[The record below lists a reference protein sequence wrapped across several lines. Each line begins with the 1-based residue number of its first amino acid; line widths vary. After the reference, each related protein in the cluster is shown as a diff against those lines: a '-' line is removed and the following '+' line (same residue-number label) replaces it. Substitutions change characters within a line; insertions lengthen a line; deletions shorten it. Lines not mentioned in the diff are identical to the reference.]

1 MIIKS
6 AKFVRGITKEEDML
20 DDGIPQILFIGRSN
34 VGKSSV
40 INSFTRTK
48 ELAISS
54 STPGRTRQVNV
65 FLINKQFYLI
75 DLPGYGFA
83 RGSEDDRARI
93 TDLISWYIFF
103 EHQEMRRV
111 VVIIDIVVGLMES
124 DLHII
129 KLLEEDKAEFII
141 LANKCDKLKAN
152 ELKNNLEK
160 VKKQVGTHTIIPYS
174 AKKNKGLTELTSAAL
189 HGLKKIS
196 KDDLVVPLEMDRYP
210 ERVLEDEFLV
220 EPDSKI

>member
-1 MIIKS
+1 MVIKS
-6 AKFVRGITKEEDML
+6 ATFVRGITKEEDML
-20 DDGIPQILFIGRSN
+20 DDGIPQVLFIGRSN

-65 FLINKQFYLI
+65 FFVNKQFYLI

-83 RGSEDDRARI
+83 RGSEDARAKI
-93 TDLISWYIFF
+93 ADLISWYIFF

-124 DLHII
+124 DMHII
-129 KLLEEDKAEFII
+129 KLLEEDKTEFII
-141 LANKCDKLKAN
+141 LANKSDKLKAN
-152 ELKNNLEK
+152 ELKNNLDA
-160 VKKQVGTHTIIPYS
+160 VRKQVGAHTIIPYS
-174 AKKNKGLTELTSAAL
+174 AKKNKGLTELTGAAL
-189 HGLKKIS
+189 YGLKKIS
-196 KDDLVVPLEMDRYP
+196 KDNLIVPLEMNRYP
-210 ERVLEDEFLV
+210 DPVDDMV
-220 EPDSKI
+220 EPEVTN

>member
-1 MIIKS
+1 MTIKS
-6 AKFVRGITKEEDML
+6 ATFVRGIVKAEDVL
-20 DDGIPQILFIGRSN
+20 NDGIPQILFIGRSN

-65 FLINKQFYLI
+65 FLVNKLFYLV

-83 RGSEDDRARI
+83 RGSEDARMKI
-93 TDLISWYIFF
+93 RDLISWYVFM

-111 VVIIDIVVGLMES
+111 VLIMDIEVGLTES

-129 KLLEEDKAEFII
+129 NLMEEDKTDFII
-141 LANKCDKLKAN
+141 VANKSDKLKPHK
-152 ELKNNLEK
+152 LKLAIEK
-160 VKKQVGTHTIIPYS
+160 LKEQVGSHTVIPYS
-174 AKKNKGLTELTSAAL
+174 ARKNKGLIELTTASL
-189 HGLKKIS
+189 NGLKKVS
-196 KDDLVVPLEMDRYP
+196 PDDLIVPLEMDRYP
-210 ERVLEDEFLV
+210 EINTEENAAF
-220 EPDSKI
+220 